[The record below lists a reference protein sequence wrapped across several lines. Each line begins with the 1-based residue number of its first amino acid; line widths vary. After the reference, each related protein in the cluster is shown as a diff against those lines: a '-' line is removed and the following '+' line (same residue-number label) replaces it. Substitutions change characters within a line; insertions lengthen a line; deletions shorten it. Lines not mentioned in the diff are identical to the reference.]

1 MTARRRAP
9 KPGKTKQRERSEEML
24 TGSSTT
30 FYPWLWLL
38 APVLTPLLVSFLW
51 LLFACVVG
59 TRFRDDGPR
68 RLKLAIALT
77 IVAAILPAA
86 SVVLAWTPRAGLLPL
101 LQVGWVRDWSLVIFI
116 GGMSVMLAALTFG
129 FVYALPQARAARP
142 GSVEDERFNGLRELC
157 LAAVFGGAM
166 LGSVPT
172 IMNDVQ
178 FGAKAVS
185 PALSLSA
192 AAIWVLLFGFWLGRA
207 SLHLRRRVDDGASPR
222 GEAWKS

>member
-1 MTARRRAP
+1 
-9 KPGKTKQRERSEEML
+9 ML

-222 GEAWKS
+222 GEAWES